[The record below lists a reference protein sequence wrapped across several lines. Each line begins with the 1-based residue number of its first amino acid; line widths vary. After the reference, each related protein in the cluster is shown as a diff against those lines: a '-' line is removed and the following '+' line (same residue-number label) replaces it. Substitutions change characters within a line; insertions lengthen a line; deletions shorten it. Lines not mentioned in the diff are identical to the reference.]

1 MLIDLARITCRSGKG
16 GAGCISF
23 RREKYVPKGG
33 PDGGDGGRGGDV
45 WLEADPHV
53 RTLLDCRERPQY
65 HAGHGGAGQGSTKTG
80 ACCDD
85 LVVRVPAGTVVKAAE
100 TGEALADLV
109 RPGDRFRVA
118 KGGRGGRG
126 NARFATAT
134 HQAPRR
140 ADPGEPGEELTI
152 ELELKLIADVGLVGL
167 PNAGKSTLL
176 SRVTRARPK
185 IADYPFTTLEPNLGI
200 VGLDV
205 ERTFVLADLPGLI
218 EGANMGKGLGLQFL
232 RHVERT
238 QVLVFLVDA
247 ATEDPAAT
255 LALLEREVAGYS
267 AALAEKPRRVVL
279 SKADLLPPEA
289 RADAAARLGL
299 PDALVI
305 SAHTGLGVREL
316 LEELWSAIPSTA
328 VGSAEADDPMQDRR

>member
-33 PDGGDGGRGGDV
+33 PDGGDGGHGGDV

-53 RTLLDCRERPQY
+53 RTLLDCRERPHY
-65 HAGHGGAGQGSTKTG
+65 NAGPGAAGQGSTRTG
-80 ACCDD
+80 ADGDD
-85 LVVRVPAGTVVKAAE
+85 LLVRVPAGTVVKAAE
-100 TGEALADLV
+100 TGELLADLV
-109 RPGDRFRVA
+109 HVGDRFRVA

-126 NARFATAT
+126 NTRFATAT

-200 VGLDV
+200 VALDV
-205 ERTFVLADLPGLI
+205 ERTFVVADLPGLI
-218 EGANMGKGLGLQFL
+218 EGASDGKGLGLQFL

-238 QVLVFLVDA
+238 QVIVFLVDA
-247 ATEDPAAT
+247 GSEDPAGT
-255 LALLEREVAGYS
+255 LALLEHEIARYS

-289 RADAAARLGL
+289 RADAAVRLGL
-299 PDALVI
+299 PGAHVI
-305 SAHTGLGVREL
+305 SAHTGFGMNEL
-316 LEELWSAIPSTA
+316 LEDIWSAIPPVV
-328 VGSAEADDPMQDRR
+328 VGSAETDEEHAG